1 MIRTLISTSLILL
14 LAISTSGQSI
24 RTPEKPINCETFQ
37 ALLDFAIID
46 WRRLEGTH
54 MIIITRL
61 GTGETDKRLH
71 RLRHYYVEE
80 YIQKRDVRYVFA
92 AGERVKGY
100 GRFEVYV
107 GGRLNMSVPI
117 QKGARRL
124 CYGNTGA

>member
-24 RTPEKPINCETFQ
+24 RTPNKPINCEDFQ

-46 WRRLEGTH
+46 SKKLEGTY

-71 RLRHYYVEE
+71 RLRHYYVED
-80 YIQKRDVRYVFA
+80 YIQKRKVQYVFA
-92 AGERVKGY
+92 AGERVKGF

-107 GGRLNMSVPI
+107 GGLLNMSIPI
-117 QKGARRL
+117 KKGARRL
-124 CYGNTGA
+124 CHGTTGA